1 MKSIPYTEM
10 KYMLTVRETAKILGT
25 SIHTVYRLIESGELK
40 CKKNNDNCRRNR
52 TIYQRTLKGDCICLQ
67 TKKSLPVRKSWS
79 S

>member
-1 MKSIPYTEM
+1 MKSIPYTET
-10 KYMLTVRETAKILGT
+10 KYMLTVRETAKILGI
-25 SIHTVYRLIESGELK
+25 SIHTVY
-40 CKKNNDNCRRNR
+40 R